1 MGVAMA
7 SSPPGEPGNVVPL
20 PYDAGSL
27 ARRVGPAWKETL
39 LTIYR
44 GMLLGRILDQRL
56 LGLQRQGRVGFYG
69 PAMGQEATNAA
80 VAAAL
85 GKEDW
90 VFPGLREQLVALLRG
105 HPLPV
110 YLAQL
115 FGNEKD
121 PARGRQ
127 MPCHPTAREVG
138 YVSMSSV
145 IGNQIPQAV
154 GTAWALR
161 RKGVAAI
168 ALACFGDGATS
179 SGDFH
184 AGLNFAGVLRVPVLF
199 LLTNNQWAISLP
211 ASRQSAVATLAEKAR
226 AYGFSGSRVDGTDPV
241 AVFCAVRDA
250 REALLKGEGPRLLE
264 AVFYRMAPHSSS
276 DDPTRYQPPGWG
288 EEARLH
294 DPLGR
299 LEPLLEKLGLVPGPA
314 RDRLREEIE
323 TEVRQA
329 IQATEPLPP
338 PGPESLFEDTYRH
351 PFPPLTE
358 ERDRFD
364 TEQGGHFP

>member
-1 MGVAMA
+1 VSAQ
-7 SSPPGEPGNVVPL
+7 SPGDPAVVPL
-20 PYDAGSL
+20 PYDAASL
-27 ARRVGPAWKETL
+27 AVRMGPDWGGL
-39 LTIYR
+39 LTGIYR

-85 GKEDW
+85 GEEDW

-110 YLAQL
+110 YLNQL
-115 FGNEKD
+115 FGNEGD

-127 MPCHPTAREVG
+127 MPCHPTAREAR

-154 GTAWALR
+154 GMAWALR
-161 RKGVAAI
+161 RKGVPAI
-168 ALACFGDGATS
+168 AVAFFGDGATS

-184 AGLNFAGVLRVPVLF
+184 AGLNFAGVLHVPVLF

-211 ASRQSAVATLAEKAR
+211 SSRQSAVAALADKAR
-226 AYGFSGSRVDGTDPV
+226 AYGLPGSRVDGTDPV
-241 AVFCAVRDA
+241 AVYSAVREA
-250 REALLKGEGPRLLE
+250 REALLRGEGPRLVE
-264 AVFYRMAPHSSS
+264 SIFYRMTPHSSS
-276 DDPTRYQPPGWG
+276 DDPTRYQPPGWAV
-288 EEARLH
+288 EAKAH
-294 DPLGR
+294 DPLER
-299 LEPLLEKLGLVPGPA
+299 LESLLDRVGLLPRPA
-314 RDRLREEIE
+314 REQLREEIE
-323 TEVRQA
+323 GEVRRA
-329 IQATEPLPP
+329 IQAAEPLPP
-338 PGPESLFEDTYRH
+338 PGPESLFEDTYKV

>member
-1 MGVAMA
+1 MPAQ
-7 SSPPGEPGNVVPL
+7 SPGGSGSVVPL
-20 PYDAGSL
+20 PYDADRL
-27 ARRVGPAWKETL
+27 ARLMGPGWAEL
-39 LTIYR
+39 LQRIYR

-69 PAMGQEATNAA
+69 PATGQEATNAA

-121 PARGRQ
+121 PAHGRQ
-127 MPCHPTAREVG
+127 MPCHPTAREVH

-145 IGNQIPQAV
+145 IGNQVPQAV

-161 RKGVAAI
+161 RKGVPAI
-168 ALACFGDGATS
+168 AVAFFGDGASS

-184 AGLNFAGVLRVPVLF
+184 AGLNFAGVLRAPVLF
-199 LLTNNQWAISLP
+199 VLTNNQWAISLP
-211 ASRQSAVATLAEKAR
+211 SSRQSAVAILAEKAQ
-226 AYGFSGSRVDGTDPV
+226 AYGFAGSRVDGTDPV
-241 AVFCAVRDA
+241 AVFCAVQEA
-250 REALLKGEGPRLLE
+250 REALLKGDGPRLLE
-264 AVFYRMAPHSSS
+264 SVFYRMAPHSSS
-276 DDPTRYQPPGWG
+276 DDPTRYQPPTWS
-288 EEARLH
+288 EEARAH
-294 DPLGR
+294 DPLER
-299 LEPLLEKLGLVPGPA
+299 LEAMLEHLGVMRASA
-314 RDRLREEIE
+314 RDLLREEIE
-323 TEVRQA
+323 TEIRRA

-338 PGPESLFEDTYRH
+338 PGPESLFEDTFQD